1 MSQEQS
7 VVIVDEFELD
17 ERSENVAVIQE
28 TDLIERQIEK
38 WI

>member
-17 ERSENVAVIQE
+17 ERSDNVAVIQE